1 MAMQCRVSQLSKSFA
16 GKQAVDNLDMSVDEG
31 EILCVL
37 GPSGCG
43 KSTLLRLIS
52 GLERPD
58 TGFISIE
65 GTEVVSIS
73 DRVYVPT
80 EDREVSL
87 MFQNYALWP
96 HMTIKQNLAYPLH
109 IRKWSKAEIDEAVL
123 KMLKTIRLEK
133 AQGVYPSQLS
143 GGEQQR
149 VALGRALIAN
159 PRLLLLDE
167 PFSNLDARLREDMQY
182 ELKRIVKDLGLTV
195 IHVTHDQ
202 SEAMALADRI
212 AVMNKGRIVEVA
224 DPKTLFENPK
234 TLFAAR
240 FIGKSNLF
248 SHQVCPEAYEC
259 LFEQADKT
267 YVVRQDSIH
276 LTEPEGML
284 QAQVISVG
292 FEGTT
297 QLCTLAFKDCEI
309 KARVGSGSLISV
321 GDTVGF
327 ELNHTLVF

>member
-1 MAMQCRVSQLSKSFA
+1 MQCRVSQLSKSFA
-16 GKQAVDNLDMSVDEG
+16 GKKAVDDLEITVDEG

-58 TGFISIE
+58 KGFISIE
-65 GTEVVSIS
+65 GVEVVSTS

-96 HMTIKQNLAYPLH
+96 HMTIEQNLGYPLH
-109 IRKWSKAEIDEAVL
+109 IRKWAKADIDSAVSQ
-123 KMLKTIRLEK
+123 MLKTIRLEK
-133 AQGVYPSQLS
+133 ASGVYPSQLS

-212 AVMNKGRIVEVA
+212 AVMNEGRIVEVA
-224 DPKTLFENPK
+224 DPKTLFETPK
-234 TLFAAR
+234 SLFAAR

-248 SHQVCPEAYEC
+248 SRQVCPEACES
-259 LFEQADKT
+259 LFVDPDKT
-267 YVVRQDSIH
+267 YVVRQDSIRIV
-276 LTEPEGML
+276 EPEGKH
-284 QAQVISVG
+284 QARVISVG

-297 QLCTLAFKDCEI
+297 QLCTLVYKDCEI
-309 KARVGSGSLISV
+309 KARVDSGYVISA

-327 ELNHTLVF
+327 EMYHTLVF